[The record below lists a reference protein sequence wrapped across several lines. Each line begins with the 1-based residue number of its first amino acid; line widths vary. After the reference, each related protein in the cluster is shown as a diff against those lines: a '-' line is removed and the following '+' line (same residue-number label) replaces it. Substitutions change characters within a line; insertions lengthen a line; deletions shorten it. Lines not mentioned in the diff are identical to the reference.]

1 MSVREKLLETKR
13 LVKSVFYH
21 EEYYIDSVLSAFAS
35 RAHICLLGFRGSG
48 KTHLMET
55 IIKMV
60 EPNITSVVQ
69 GYLSAE
75 IEDVFAR
82 PDIASLMK
90 GEEKVVWKRAVKARI
105 KGFDEIQRLGVG
117 ALSSMFRL
125 MTKGTVQYLD
135 QEEGVKEFWVIATAN
150 PTETGEDTLNIR
162 LPEPLWD
169 RFDCV
174 IWIPVAPLKYQLRIN
189 SDVEK
194 AKEELPIV
202 WTERD
207 LLELWKEVEK
217 VKIEE
222 REAYIITL
230 INRLLGFCQFAQG
243 FDASSLTEAQKR
255 SLCSKCNRAYICAK
269 IARPPSVRAKLSLA
283 RLARGFAYLRGRDK
297 IELQDIIDAF
307 PLVYWNRIK
316 FMDESQIANRL
327 QKLKEL
333 VQDIIVELKEVREA
347 LALIEELKEEYST
360 EKYEILK
367 NWVNAKG
374 WLVELKEDLDDYYSD
389 IANQLAEKFKDA
401 DAITKFKIYTYA
413 KAKLPPQLAK
423 QFEVD
428 SKITVELTP
437 ENIALLAKVDMELF
451 RKAKALYERGER
463 SMTIEGE
470 DAYRYLMLQTT
481 KQSSRRR
488 EGAGK

>member
-1 MSVREKLLETKR
+1 
-13 LVKSVFYH
+13 
-21 EEYYIDSVLSAFAS
+21 
-35 RAHICLLGFRGSG
+35 
-48 KTHLMET
+48 
-55 IIKMV
+55 
-60 EPNITSVVQ
+60 
-69 GYLSAE
+69 
-75 IEDVFAR
+75 
-82 PDIASLMK
+82 
-90 GEEKVVWKRAVKARI
+90 
-105 KGFDEIQRLGVG
+105 
-117 ALSSMFRL
+117 

-150 PTETGEDTLNIR
+150 PTETEEDALNIR

-194 AKEELPIV
+194 AKEGLPVI
-202 WTERD
+202 WTESD
-207 LLELWKEVEK
+207 LLRLWREVES
-217 VKIEE
+217 VRIEE

-360 EKYEILK
+360 ERYEALR

-428 SKITVELTP
+428 SKITIELTP

-463 SMTIEGE
+463 SITIEGE